1 MSSMAKINWGVV
13 LGLLVCYIIAF
24 SLAIAAEQHRS
35 KVQNSNTN
43 LSCRLMKEDTIF
55 LNIQIYSFQY
65 YNGIH
70 NSNIDIVCLF
80 VWFLGYIIAHWNII
94 AFVQWFDFLLPV
106 KLSCLFR
113 GCLKHSWGWKTKWD
127 IYHSTSAS
135 STLII
140 NIFRNVEIFQKK
152 FFFQ

>member
-1 MSSMAKINWGVV
+1 MAKINWGVV

-55 LNIQIYSFQY
+55 LSIQIYCFQY

-70 NSNIDIVCLF
+70 NSNIDIVVCLF
-80 VWFLGYIIAHWNII
+80 VCL
-94 AFVQWFDFLLPV
+94 FDFWGILLHTGI
-106 KLSCLFR
+106 LLH
-113 GCLKHSWGWKTKWD
+113 LYND
-127 IYHSTSAS
+127 
-135 STLII
+135 LI
-140 NIFRNVEIFQKK
+140 
-152 FFFQ
+152 FFYP